1 MLKNMMRLA
10 QMPKAQMQRLYF
22 HQTVRPLAHNRWLPR
37 TQPGVLWHP
46 RTCKDF
52 SSDGRQNEET
62 PSTSEGREFDAMD
75 FPEVAQETL
84 AEPDAAEAATSS
96 QQIYEQTNIYDEDF
110 KQELMGFCHFYQI
123 PFLDSNIPK
132 TTKNAAKIYY
142 RILQDGKRVI
152 DKYQHSLLVKYLASI
167 PQELIDDQFN
177 PEKMGEKWRKFF
189 G

>member
-1 MLKNMMRLA
+1 
-10 QMPKAQMQRLYF
+10 
-22 HQTVRPLAHNRWLPR
+22 
-37 TQPGVLWHP
+37 
-46 RTCKDF
+46 
-52 SSDGRQNEET
+52 
-62 PSTSEGREFDAMD
+62 MD
-75 FPEVAQETL
+75 FPEVTQETL